1 MIATQLPNRQ
11 RTYRA
16 VFAPAPASVTSDD
29 ATSPSAPAGDLPP
42 APSTEDAGSS
52 ADEADDAAAEDDEP
66 HPTPEETE
74 APVQAEA
81 TAPNDPVEAEPQ
93 LSEMVSRVQ
102 ATAISY
108 VSADV
113 RAELRALVRGR
124 LSRYGH
130 LTTSERSH
138 HALRD
143 LSRDGLVLLAISR
156 HLRSLRVSM
165 TTDSSDPSDSEIIA
179 AFLGRLDASVPTL
192 CPAALCE
199 QISRISG
206 LGRTVMRPH
215 LERAIMLGHDPATY
229 QLLLVGQC
237 QDLLSDYEVRCFV
250 RQYIAEIR
258 SCRDGAHFGHFSRS
272 LLAGFEFWRCLEP
285 GASPGYSPGLMP
297 APPLAVDANRPSAAY
312 TPSRVLGH
320 RLDGRTLRLLMTYE
334 TVAGRENDTSSI
346 VQPTVDMASMD
357 RVKPFFDDHP
367 ELLDHCIR
375 DVGPNGE
382 RIGSV
387 LV

>member
-1 MIATQLPNRQ
+1 
-11 RTYRA
+11 
-16 VFAPAPASVTSDD
+16 
-29 ATSPSAPAGDLPP
+29 
-42 APSTEDAGSS
+42 
-52 ADEADDAAAEDDEP
+52 
-66 HPTPEETE
+66 
-74 APVQAEA
+74 
-81 TAPNDPVEAEPQ
+81 
-93 LSEMVSRVQ
+93 
-102 ATAISY
+102 
-108 VSADV
+108 
-113 RAELRALVRGR
+113 
-124 LSRYGH
+124 
-130 LTTSERSH
+130 
-138 HALRD
+138 
-143 LSRDGLVLLAISR
+143 
-156 HLRSLRVSM
+156 M

-192 CPAALCE
+192 CPAALGE

-297 APPLAVDANRPSAAY
+297 APPL
-312 TPSRVLGH
+312 
-320 RLDGRTLRLLMTYE
+320 DGRALRLLMTYE

-367 ELLDHCIR
+367 ELLDYCIR